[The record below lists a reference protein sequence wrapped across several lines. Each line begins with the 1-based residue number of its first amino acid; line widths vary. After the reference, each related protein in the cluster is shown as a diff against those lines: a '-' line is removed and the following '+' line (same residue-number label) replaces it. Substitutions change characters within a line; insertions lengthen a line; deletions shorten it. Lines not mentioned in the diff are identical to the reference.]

1 MLSSTH
7 LKKLFSGFNSLS
19 ALADTMKNFLA
30 EQSRKA
36 MIILAKSFYRGKKM
50 NGELYLKKGLLQLN
64 KKLYDEALET
74 LNKVIELDD
83 DLASV
88 TSAKCILGEYYFIHQ
103 NYEKA
108 KEFLSWIC
116 DRQDELEEEFDDL
129 LSEEIDTAS
138 VLMELIEKYKL

>member
-1 MLSSTH
+1 
-7 LKKLFSGFNSLS
+7 
-19 ALADTMKNFLA
+19 
-30 EQSRKA
+30 
-36 MIILAKSFYRGKKM
+36 M
-50 NGELYLKKGLLQLN
+50 NGELYLKKGMLQLN

-74 LNKVIELDD
+74 FNKVIELDD

-103 NYEKA
+103 NYEKS

-116 DRQDELEEEFDDL
+116 DKQDELEEEFDDL
-129 LSEEIDTAS
+129 LSKEIDTAS

>member
-1 MLSSTH
+1 
-7 LKKLFSGFNSLS
+7 
-19 ALADTMKNFLA
+19 
-30 EQSRKA
+30 
-36 MIILAKSFYRGKKM
+36 M

-64 KKLYDEALET
+64 KKLYDEALAT

-83 DLASV
+83 DLASL

-103 NYEKA
+103 NYEKS

-129 LSEEIDTAS
+129 LSQEIDTAS

>member
-1 MLSSTH
+1 
-7 LKKLFSGFNSLS
+7 
-19 ALADTMKNFLA
+19 
-30 EQSRKA
+30 
-36 MIILAKSFYRGKKM
+36 M
-50 NGELYLKKGLLQLN
+50 NGELYLKKGLLQLD

-103 NYEKA
+103 NYEKS

-116 DRQDELEEEFDDL
+116 DKQDELEEEFDDL
-129 LSEEIDTAS
+129 LSEEINTAS

>member
-1 MLSSTH
+1 
-7 LKKLFSGFNSLS
+7 
-19 ALADTMKNFLA
+19 
-30 EQSRKA
+30 
-36 MIILAKSFYRGKKM
+36 M
-50 NGELYLKKGLLQLN
+50 NGELYLKKGMLQLD
-64 KKLYDEALET
+64 KKLYDEALKT

-103 NYEKA
+103 NYEKS

-116 DRQDELEEEFDDL
+116 DKQDELEEEFDDL

>member
-1 MLSSTH
+1 
-7 LKKLFSGFNSLS
+7 
-19 ALADTMKNFLA
+19 
-30 EQSRKA
+30 
-36 MIILAKSFYRGKKM
+36 M
-50 NGELYLKKGLLQLN
+50 NGELYLKKGILQLN

-74 LNKVIELDD
+74 LNKVIELND

-103 NYEKA
+103 NYEKS

>member
-1 MLSSTH
+1 
-7 LKKLFSGFNSLS
+7 
-19 ALADTMKNFLA
+19 
-30 EQSRKA
+30 
-36 MIILAKSFYRGKKM
+36 M
-50 NGELYLKKGLLQLN
+50 NGELYLKKGMLQLN

-103 NYEKA
+103 NYEKS

-138 VLMELIEKYKL
+138 VPMELIEKYKL

>member
-1 MLSSTH
+1 
-7 LKKLFSGFNSLS
+7 
-19 ALADTMKNFLA
+19 
-30 EQSRKA
+30 
-36 MIILAKSFYRGKKM
+36 M
-50 NGELYLKKGLLQLN
+50 NGELYLKKGILQLN

-103 NYEKA
+103 NYEKS

-116 DRQDELEEEFDDL
+116 DKQDELEEEFDDL

-138 VLMELIEKYKL
+138 VPMELIEKYKL

>member
-1 MLSSTH
+1 
-7 LKKLFSGFNSLS
+7 
-19 ALADTMKNFLA
+19 
-30 EQSRKA
+30 
-36 MIILAKSFYRGKKM
+36 M
-50 NGELYLKKGLLQLN
+50 NGELYLKKGMLQLD

-103 NYEKA
+103 NYEKS

-116 DRQDELEEEFDDL
+116 DKQDELEEEFDDL
-129 LSEEIDTAS
+129 LSQEIDTAS
-138 VLMELIEKYKL
+138 VLIDMMERYKL

>member
-1 MLSSTH
+1 
-7 LKKLFSGFNSLS
+7 
-19 ALADTMKNFLA
+19 
-30 EQSRKA
+30 
-36 MIILAKSFYRGKKM
+36 M

-64 KKLYDEALET
+64 KKLYDEALAT

-83 DLASV
+83 DLASL

-103 NYEKA
+103 NYEKS

-129 LSEEIDTAS
+129 LSEEINTAS
-138 VLMELIEKYKL
+138 VLMELIEKYML

>member
-1 MLSSTH
+1 
-7 LKKLFSGFNSLS
+7 
-19 ALADTMKNFLA
+19 
-30 EQSRKA
+30 
-36 MIILAKSFYRGKKM
+36 M
-50 NGELYLKKGLLQLN
+50 NGELYLKKGMLQLN

-74 LNKVIELDD
+74 LNKAIELDD

-103 NYEKA
+103 NYEKS

-116 DRQDELEEEFDDL
+116 DKQDELEEEFDDL

>member
-1 MLSSTH
+1 
-7 LKKLFSGFNSLS
+7 
-19 ALADTMKNFLA
+19 
-30 EQSRKA
+30 
-36 MIILAKSFYRGKKM
+36 M

-74 LNKVIELDD
+74 LNKVIEMDD

-88 TSAKCILGEYYFIHQ
+88 VSAKCILGEYYFIHQ

-116 DRQDELEEEFDDL
+116 DMQDELEEEFDDL
-129 LSEEIDTAS
+129 LSEEIDTAY
-138 VLMELIEKYKL
+138 VLMELIEKYNL

>member
-1 MLSSTH
+1 
-7 LKKLFSGFNSLS
+7 
-19 ALADTMKNFLA
+19 
-30 EQSRKA
+30 
-36 MIILAKSFYRGKKM
+36 M
-50 NGELYLKKGLLQLN
+50 NGELYLKKGMLQLD

-88 TSAKCILGEYYFIHQ
+88 ISAKCILGEYYFIHQ
-103 NYEKA
+103 NYEKS

-116 DRQDELEEEFDDL
+116 DKQDELEEEFDDL

>member
-1 MLSSTH
+1 
-7 LKKLFSGFNSLS
+7 
-19 ALADTMKNFLA
+19 
-30 EQSRKA
+30 
-36 MIILAKSFYRGKKM
+36 M
-50 NGELYLKKGLLQLN
+50 NGELYLKKGMLQLD
-64 KKLYDEALET
+64 KKLYDEALAT

-83 DLASV
+83 DLASL

-103 NYEKA
+103 NYEKS

-129 LSEEIDTAS
+129 LSEEINTAS

>member
-1 MLSSTH
+1 
-7 LKKLFSGFNSLS
+7 
-19 ALADTMKNFLA
+19 
-30 EQSRKA
+30 
-36 MIILAKSFYRGKKM
+36 M
-50 NGELYLKKGLLQLN
+50 NGELYLKKGMLQLN

-103 NYEKA
+103 NYERS

-116 DRQDELEEEFDDL
+116 DKQDELEEEFDDL

>member
-1 MLSSTH
+1 
-7 LKKLFSGFNSLS
+7 
-19 ALADTMKNFLA
+19 
-30 EQSRKA
+30 
-36 MIILAKSFYRGKKM
+36 M
-50 NGELYLKKGLLQLN
+50 NGELYLKKGMLQLN
-64 KKLYDEALET
+64 KKLYDEALEI

-103 NYEKA
+103 NYEKS

-116 DRQDELEEEFDDL
+116 DKQDELEEEFDDL

>member
-1 MLSSTH
+1 
-7 LKKLFSGFNSLS
+7 
-19 ALADTMKNFLA
+19 
-30 EQSRKA
+30 
-36 MIILAKSFYRGKKM
+36 M
-50 NGELYLKKGLLQLN
+50 NGELYLKKGMLQLN
-64 KKLYDEALET
+64 RKLYDEALET

-83 DLASV
+83 DLVSV

-108 KEFLSWIC
+108 KEFLLWIC

-138 VLMELIEKYKL
+138 VLIAD

>member
-1 MLSSTH
+1 
-7 LKKLFSGFNSLS
+7 
-19 ALADTMKNFLA
+19 
-30 EQSRKA
+30 
-36 MIILAKSFYRGKKM
+36 M
-50 NGELYLKKGLLQLN
+50 NGELYLKKGILQLD

-88 TSAKCILGEYYFIHQ
+88 ISAKCILGEYYFIHQ
-103 NYEKA
+103 NYEKS

-129 LSEEIDTAS
+129 LSQEIDTAS

>member
-1 MLSSTH
+1 
-7 LKKLFSGFNSLS
+7 
-19 ALADTMKNFLA
+19 
-30 EQSRKA
+30 
-36 MIILAKSFYRGKKM
+36 M
-50 NGELYLKKGLLQLN
+50 NGELYLKKGMLQLD
-64 KKLYDEALET
+64 KKLYDEALKT

-83 DLASV
+83 DLASL

-103 NYEKA
+103 NYEKS

-129 LSEEIDTAS
+129 LSEEINTAS

>member
-1 MLSSTH
+1 
-7 LKKLFSGFNSLS
+7 
-19 ALADTMKNFLA
+19 
-30 EQSRKA
+30 
-36 MIILAKSFYRGKKM
+36 M
-50 NGELYLKKGLLQLN
+50 NGELYLKKGMLQLN
-64 KKLYDEALET
+64 KKLYDGALET

-103 NYEKA
+103 NYEKS

-116 DRQDELEEEFDDL
+116 DKQDELEEEFDDL

-138 VLMELIEKYKL
+138 VLMELIKKYKL

>member
-1 MLSSTH
+1 
-7 LKKLFSGFNSLS
+7 
-19 ALADTMKNFLA
+19 
-30 EQSRKA
+30 
-36 MIILAKSFYRGKKM
+36 M
-50 NGELYLKKGLLQLN
+50 NGELYLKKGLLQLD

-74 LNKVIELDD
+74 LSKVIELDD

-103 NYEKA
+103 NYEKS

>member
-1 MLSSTH
+1 
-7 LKKLFSGFNSLS
+7 
-19 ALADTMKNFLA
+19 
-30 EQSRKA
+30 
-36 MIILAKSFYRGKKM
+36 M

-64 KKLYDEALET
+64 KKLYDEALAT

-103 NYEKA
+103 NYEKS

-129 LSEEIDTAS
+129 LSEEINTAS

>member
-1 MLSSTH
+1 
-7 LKKLFSGFNSLS
+7 
-19 ALADTMKNFLA
+19 
-30 EQSRKA
+30 
-36 MIILAKSFYRGKKM
+36 M

-64 KKLYDEALET
+64 KKLYDEALAT

-83 DLASV
+83 DLASL

-103 NYEKA
+103 NYEKS

-116 DRQDELEEEFDDL
+116 DKQDELEEEFDDL
-129 LSEEIDTAS
+129 LSEEINTAS

>member
-1 MLSSTH
+1 
-7 LKKLFSGFNSLS
+7 
-19 ALADTMKNFLA
+19 
-30 EQSRKA
+30 
-36 MIILAKSFYRGKKM
+36 M
-50 NGELYLKKGLLQLN
+50 NGELYLKKGLLQLD

-83 DLASV
+83 DLASL

-103 NYEKA
+103 NYEKS

-116 DRQDELEEEFDDL
+116 DKQDELEEEFDDL

>member
-1 MLSSTH
+1 
-7 LKKLFSGFNSLS
+7 
-19 ALADTMKNFLA
+19 
-30 EQSRKA
+30 
-36 MIILAKSFYRGKKM
+36 M
-50 NGELYLKKGLLQLN
+50 NGELYLKKGMLQLN

-88 TSAKCILGEYYFIHQ
+88 TSAKCILCEYYFIHQ
-103 NYEKA
+103 NYEKS

-129 LSEEIDTAS
+129 LSEEIDTAL
-138 VLMELIEKYKL
+138 VLMDMMERYKL

>member
-1 MLSSTH
+1 
-7 LKKLFSGFNSLS
+7 
-19 ALADTMKNFLA
+19 
-30 EQSRKA
+30 
-36 MIILAKSFYRGKKM
+36 M
-50 NGELYLKKGLLQLN
+50 NGELYLKKGILQLN

-103 NYEKA
+103 NYEKS

-129 LSEEIDTAS
+129 LSEEINTAS

>member
-1 MLSSTH
+1 
-7 LKKLFSGFNSLS
+7 
-19 ALADTMKNFLA
+19 
-30 EQSRKA
+30 
-36 MIILAKSFYRGKKM
+36 M
-50 NGELYLKKGLLQLN
+50 NGELYLKKGILQLD

-74 LNKVIELDD
+74 LNKVIELND

-103 NYEKA
+103 NYEKS

-116 DRQDELEEEFDDL
+116 DKQDELEEEFDDL

>member
-1 MLSSTH
+1 
-7 LKKLFSGFNSLS
+7 
-19 ALADTMKNFLA
+19 
-30 EQSRKA
+30 
-36 MIILAKSFYRGKKM
+36 M
-50 NGELYLKKGLLQLN
+50 NGELYLKKGMLQLN

-103 NYEKA
+103 NYEKS

-116 DRQDELEEEFDDL
+116 DKQDELEEEFDDL
-129 LSEEIDTAS
+129 LSEEIDIAS

>member
-1 MLSSTH
+1 
-7 LKKLFSGFNSLS
+7 
-19 ALADTMKNFLA
+19 
-30 EQSRKA
+30 
-36 MIILAKSFYRGKKM
+36 M
-50 NGELYLKKGLLQLN
+50 NGELYLKKGLLQLD

-103 NYEKA
+103 NYEKS
-108 KEFLSWIC
+108 KEFLLWIC

>member
-1 MLSSTH
+1 
-7 LKKLFSGFNSLS
+7 
-19 ALADTMKNFLA
+19 
-30 EQSRKA
+30 
-36 MIILAKSFYRGKKM
+36 M
-50 NGELYLKKGLLQLN
+50 NGELYLKKGMLQLN

-74 LNKVIELDD
+74 LNKVVELDD
-83 DLASV
+83 GLASV

-103 NYEKA
+103 NYEKS

-116 DRQDELEEEFDDL
+116 DKQDELEEEFDDL

>member
-1 MLSSTH
+1 
-7 LKKLFSGFNSLS
+7 
-19 ALADTMKNFLA
+19 
-30 EQSRKA
+30 
-36 MIILAKSFYRGKKM
+36 M
-50 NGELYLKKGLLQLN
+50 NGELYLKKGMLQLN
-64 KKLYDEALET
+64 KKLYDEALES

-103 NYEKA
+103 NYEKS

-129 LSEEIDTAS
+129 LSEEINTAS

>member
-1 MLSSTH
+1 
-7 LKKLFSGFNSLS
+7 
-19 ALADTMKNFLA
+19 
-30 EQSRKA
+30 
-36 MIILAKSFYRGKKM
+36 M
-50 NGELYLKKGLLQLN
+50 NGELYLKKGMLQLN

-74 LNKVIELDD
+74 LKKVIELDD

-103 NYEKA
+103 NYEKS

>member
-1 MLSSTH
+1 
-7 LKKLFSGFNSLS
+7 
-19 ALADTMKNFLA
+19 
-30 EQSRKA
+30 
-36 MIILAKSFYRGKKM
+36 M

-64 KKLYDEALET
+64 KNLYDEALAT

-83 DLASV
+83 DLAGV

-103 NYEKA
+103 NYEKS

-129 LSEEIDTAS
+129 LSEEINTAS

>member
-1 MLSSTH
+1 
-7 LKKLFSGFNSLS
+7 
-19 ALADTMKNFLA
+19 
-30 EQSRKA
+30 
-36 MIILAKSFYRGKKM
+36 M

-83 DLASV
+83 DLASL

-103 NYEKA
+103 NYEKS

-129 LSEEIDTAS
+129 LSEEINTAS

>member
-1 MLSSTH
+1 
-7 LKKLFSGFNSLS
+7 
-19 ALADTMKNFLA
+19 
-30 EQSRKA
+30 
-36 MIILAKSFYRGKKM
+36 M

-64 KKLYDEALET
+64 KKLYDEALAT

-83 DLASV
+83 DLASL

-103 NYEKA
+103 NYEKS

-129 LSEEIDTAS
+129 LSEEINTAS

>member
-1 MLSSTH
+1 
-7 LKKLFSGFNSLS
+7 
-19 ALADTMKNFLA
+19 
-30 EQSRKA
+30 
-36 MIILAKSFYRGKKM
+36 M
-50 NGELYLKKGLLQLN
+50 NGELYLKKGMLQLN
-64 KKLYDEALET
+64 KKLYDDALET

-103 NYEKA
+103 NYEKS

-116 DRQDELEEEFDDL
+116 DKQDELEEEFDDL